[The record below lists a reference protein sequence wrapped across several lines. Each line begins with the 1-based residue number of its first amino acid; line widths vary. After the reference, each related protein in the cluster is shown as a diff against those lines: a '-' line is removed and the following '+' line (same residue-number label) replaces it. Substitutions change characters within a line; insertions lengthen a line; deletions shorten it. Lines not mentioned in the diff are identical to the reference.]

1 MSVMKIFINMMK
13 CYEILRNMM
22 KYFRK
27 KPTQSMSWGGLE
39 EDSPASPRLDRLSL
53 KSENESLAGG
63 EGREDTTRSV
73 VISLLAATVQQ
84 DTKVSQVQSLT
95 QEWEYVNT
103 SSMI

>member
-1 MSVMKIFINMMK
+1 MSLMSVMKIFINMMK
-13 CYEILRNMM
+13 CYEILRNILV

-95 QEWEYVNT
+95 Q
-103 SSMI
+103 